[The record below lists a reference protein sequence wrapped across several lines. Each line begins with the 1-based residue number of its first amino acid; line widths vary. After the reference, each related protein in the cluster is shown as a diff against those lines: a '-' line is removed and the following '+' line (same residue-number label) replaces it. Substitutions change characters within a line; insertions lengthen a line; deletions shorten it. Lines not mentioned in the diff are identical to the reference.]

1 MKAKKNE
8 KRGEGMRTLKSEL
21 LRLGFKSNNNHKG
34 NIKSKKE
41 QFTHKELADLMGTN
55 RAIYKR
61 GKGGAFRQ
69 R

>member
-1 MKAKKNE
+1 
-8 KRGEGMRTLKSEL
+8 MRTLKSEL
-21 LRLGFKSNNNHKG
+21 LRLGFKSNSDYKI
-34 NIKSKKE
+34 NIKSEKE
-41 QFTHKELADLMGTN
+41 QFTDWELADLMGTN